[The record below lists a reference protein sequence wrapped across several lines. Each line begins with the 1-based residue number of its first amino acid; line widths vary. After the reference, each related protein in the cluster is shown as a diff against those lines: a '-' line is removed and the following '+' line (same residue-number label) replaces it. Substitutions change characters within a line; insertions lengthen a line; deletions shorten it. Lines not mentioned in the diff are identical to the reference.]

1 MLTDA
6 GAIAPLVEDIK
17 SALSG
22 FDDGAFAS
30 YAERARLLA
39 AAERL
44 IIAAREPEEYLYFTA
59 TQVRYWKSEHMN
71 LPVDFLFL
79 RILTCCDRL
88 HRMRPLGAQLA

>member
-6 GAIAPLVEDIK
+6 GAIASLVEDIK

-22 FDDGAFAS
+22 FDNGAFAS
-30 YAERARLLA
+30 HAERARLLA

-59 TQVRYWKSEHMN
+59 TQVRSSKLERIN
-71 LPVDFLFL
+71 PLAVLFL
-79 RILTCCDRL
+79 RILICCDRL
-88 HRMRPLGAQLA
+88 HRMRPLGAQLG